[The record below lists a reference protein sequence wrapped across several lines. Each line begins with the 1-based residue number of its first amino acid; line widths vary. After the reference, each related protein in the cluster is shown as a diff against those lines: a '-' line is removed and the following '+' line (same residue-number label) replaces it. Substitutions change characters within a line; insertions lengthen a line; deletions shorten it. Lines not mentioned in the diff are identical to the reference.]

1 MPNNS
6 DEDSNSTETK
16 AVAGRVGHNSTEMKA
31 VAGRV
36 RHNSKEAKAANRQE
50 ETET

>member
-6 DEDSNSTETK
+6 DEVS
-16 AVAGRVGHNSTEMKA
+16 NSTEMKA

-36 RHNSKEAKAANRQE
+36 GHNSKEAKAANRRE
-50 ETET
+50 ETETQA